1 MIQLVRNLRL
11 AAATVAEHLADDPIV
26 LMLQFSRRLP
36 AGAVQRAAN
45 LVRTIAPQGSTA
57 AAVLLACYASGDLDS
72 LTQKFQA
79 LLATGPAGRKAIHA
93 ADIALA
99 ARRTD
104 WAAKLLV
111 AVPPETRKLP
121 AVLARKAWFDGEMS
135 TAVELLQD
143 QAGAMGRQ
151 RDRLAAELNVF
162 AGSTPRLPRPSV
174 QSDLN
179 RTPGNR
185 NRVLHLLTNSLPHT
199 TSGYA
204 QRTHSILSA
213 QQEAGWEVLAV
224 TRPGYPVQV
233 GKLNAKAVDVVDG
246 VTYQRCLPQHL
257 GRGLD
262 NRLQQQAEALLQTA
276 HKFQPSVLHTTTH
289 FVNGVVVREVAK
301 ALDIPWVYEV
311 RGQLA
316 DTWAAAHGP
325 DARTSERYSL
335 FREREAEVMRSADL
349 VVTLGEA
356 MKGQIV
362 NAGVHPDRIIITPNA
377 VGGAFLQEPMEPEQA
392 RQALGLPV
400 DGQWI
405 GTVSSLV
412 DYEGL
417 DDLVEAFASLAPE
430 RPDLRLLIVGDGTA
444 APALKERLRQLGLT
458 DRALFT
464 GRVARDK
471 TPLYHQALDV
481 FVVPRKDLAVT
492 RAVTP
497 LKPVEALAS
506 ARPVVASDLPAMRE
520 IVHDGI
526 TGSLVSAESPNELAE
541 AIGRLLADEPLRR
554 EFGIRGRETVLKTR
568 TWAANAKLY
577 IRKYHHL
584 SEANR

>member
-1 MIQLVRNLRL
+1 MIQLFHNLRL
-11 AAATVAEHLADDPIV
+11 AAVTVVEHVADDPIV
-26 LMLQFSRRLP
+26 LMLQISRRLP
-36 AGAVQRAAN
+36 AGVVRRAAN
-45 LVRTIAPQGSTA
+45 LVRTIAPQRSTT
-57 AAVLLACYASGDLDS
+57 AAVLLACCASGDLDS
-72 LTQKFQA
+72 LAQKFQA
-79 LLATGPAGRKAIHA
+79 LLATGRAGRKAMHA

-99 ARRTD
+99 AKRTD
-104 WAAKLLV
+104 WAGKLLV
-111 AVPPETRKLP
+111 AVPPQTRKLP
-121 AVLARKAWFDGEMS
+121 AVLARKAWFDGEMT
-135 TAVELLQD
+135 TAVALLQG
-143 QAGAMGRQ
+143 QAGAMSRQ
-151 RDRLAAELNVF
+151 RNRLAAELNVF
-162 AGSTPRLPRPSV
+162 AGSTPRLPRPSATTGP
-174 QSDLN
+174 N
-179 RTPGNR
+179 RTPRNP

-204 QRTHSILSA
+204 QRTHSILTA

-246 VTYQRCLPQHL
+246 VTYQRCLPRQL

-276 HKFQPSVLHTTTH
+276 LKFQPTVLHTTTH
-289 FVNGVVVREVAK
+289 FVNGLVAREVAK

-325 DARTSERYSL
+325 DARASERYRL
-335 FREREAEVMRSADL
+335 FREREGEVMRSADL
-349 VVTLGEA
+349 VVTLGQA
-356 MKGQIV
+356 MKQQIIA
-362 NAGVHPDRIIITPNA
+362 AGVQPDRVIITPNA
-377 VGGAFLQEPMEPEQA
+377 VGGDFLREPMAPEQA

-430 RPDLRLLIVGDGTA
+430 RPELRLLIVGDGTA
-444 APALKERLRQLGLT
+444 APALKERLRRLGLT

-481 FVVPRKDLAVT
+481 FVVPRKDLDVT
-492 RAVTP
+492 RSVTP

-506 ARPVVASDLPAMRE
+506 ARPVVASDLPALRE
-520 IVHDGI
+520 IVDPGANGRLVQAGVPDALARGI
-526 TGSLVSAESPNELAE
+526 NE
-541 AIGRLLADEPLRR
+541 LLADEPLRR
-554 EFGIRGRETVLKTR
+554 GLGVAGRAGVLATR
-568 TWAANAKLY
+568 TWTTNAAVYDQAYKQL
-577 IRKYHHL
+577 RKA
-584 SEANR
+584 S